1 MDSTIAILGLGYVGL
16 PLAVAMARAGRGSG
30 RRVVGYDVDQALIA
44 GLKDRRDPNGEV
56 AAASLAETNALFTAD
71 PADLAGVDVF
81 IIAVPTPL
89 GEGNRP
95 DLGPIRSAC
104 AAIAPHL
111 TKGALVIVE
120 STVYP
125 GLTEEVCAP
134 ALAEGS
140 GLQPFTDF
148 ALGYS
153 PERVNP
159 GDAEHSLETVVKI
172 VAGQD
177 DATLERVAAL
187 YEPVAK
193 GGLHRAANIRTA
205 EAAKVI
211 ENTQRDLNI
220 ALVNE
225 FALIF
230 GKLGLD
236 TTEVLEA
243 AGTKWNFLP
252 FKPGLVGGHCIGV
265 DPYYLTHK
273 AETVGHHP
281 EVILAGRRI
290 NDGMGRHVAQEV
302 VKKMLARGACLSE
315 ARVLIL
321 GLTFKENCADIRNT
335 KVVDI
340 ARELE
345 SFSLAV
351 DIHDPH
357 ADPDKAHAEYGLT
370 LTQDAPEALSGYD
383 AVILAVAHAEYRA
396 LGADAIRAIGRPGA
410 VFFDLKAVFPRAA
423 SDGRL

>member
-1 MDSTIAILGLGYVGL
+1 MDRSIAVLGLGYVGL
-16 PLAVAMARAGRGSG
+16 PLALAMARSG
-30 RRVVGYDVDQALIA
+30 RRVVGFDVDQKLVD
-44 GLKDRRDPNGEV
+44 GLAEGRDPNGEV
-56 AAASLAETNALFTAD
+56 AATSLAESGARFTHD
-71 PADLAGVDVF
+71 PEDLAGTDVF

-89 GEGNRP
+89 DESRRP
-95 DLGPIRSAC
+95 DLRPILSAC
-104 AAIAPHL
+104 AVIAPHL
-111 TKGALVIVE
+111 RKGALVIVE

-125 GLTEEVCAP
+125 GLTEEICAP

-140 GLQPFTDF
+140 GLAPYADF

-177 DATLERVAAL
+177 EETLERVAAL
-187 YEPVAK
+187 YAPVAK
-193 GGLHRAANIRTA
+193 GGLYRAANIRTA

-230 GKLGLD
+230 GRLGLD

-290 NDGMGRHVAQEV
+290 NDGMGRHVAREV
-302 VKKMLARGACLSE
+302 VKRMLASGACLPES
-315 ARVLIL
+315 RVLIL
-321 GLTFKENCADIRNT
+321 GLTFKENCADIRNS
-335 KVVDI
+335 KVADI
-340 ARELE
+340 ADELRG
-345 SFSLAV
+345 FSLAV
-351 DIHDPH
+351 DVHDPH
-357 ADPDKAHAEYGLT
+357 ADPARARAEYGLALNNAPLET
-370 LTQDAPEALSGYD
+370 LNGYD
-383 AVILAVAHAEYRA
+383 AVILAVAHNEYRA
-396 LGADAIRAIGRPGA
+396 LGPEAIRAMGRPA
-410 VFFDLKAVFPRAA
+410 SIFYDLKAVFPRAL

>member
-1 MDSTIAILGLGYVGL
+1 MDKRVAVLGLGYVGL
-16 PLAVAMARAGRGSG
+16 PLAVAMGRSG
-30 RRVVGYDVDQALIA
+30 RDVVGYDVDARLVT
-44 GLKDRRDPNGEV
+44 GLRQGRDPNGEV
-56 AAASLAETNALFTAD
+56 ASASLAECGAVFSDD
-71 PADLAGVDVF
+71 PADLAGSDVF

-104 AAIAPHL
+104 AAIGPFL
-111 TKGALVIVE
+111 RKGALVIVE

-125 GLTEEVCAP
+125 GLTDEVCAP
-134 ALAEGS
+134 ALAAAS
-140 GLQPFTDF
+140 GLEAYTDF

-177 DATLERVAAL
+177 APTLERVVAL
-187 YEPVAK
+187 YAPVAK
-193 GGLHRAANIRTA
+193 GGLHRASSIRVA

-290 NDGMGRHVAQEV
+290 NDGMGRHVAQEL
-302 VKKMLARGACLSE
+302 VKKMLAAGVALPE
-315 ARVLIL
+315 ARVLVL

-345 SFSLAV
+345 SFSVSV
-351 DIHDPH
+351 DLHDPH
-357 ADPDKAHAEYGLT
+357 ADPELARAHYGVELR
-370 LTQDAPEALSGYD
+370 QDAPEELNGYD
-383 AVILAVAHAEYRA
+383 AVVLAVAHAEYRE
-396 LGADAIRAIGRPGA
+396 LGAEAIRAMGRSGA
-410 VFFDLKAVFPRAA
+410 IFYDLKAVFPRSL

>member
-1 MDSTIAILGLGYVGL
+1 MDRTVAVLGLGYVGL
-16 PLAVAMARAGRGSG
+16 PLALAMARSG
-30 RRVVGYDVDQALIA
+30 RRVVGYDVDAALVE
-44 GLKDRRDPNGEV
+44 GLRSGRDPNGEV
-56 AAASLAETNALFTAD
+56 AAASLAESGARFSAD
-71 PADLAGVDVF
+71 PADLAGADVY

-89 GEGNRP
+89 AAGNRP
-95 DLGPIRSAC
+95 DLKPIRAAS

-111 TKGALVIVE
+111 RKGALVIVE

-134 ALAEGS
+134 VLAAGS
-140 GLQPFTDF
+140 GLEPYRDVK
-148 ALGYS
+148 LGYS
-153 PERVNP
+153 PERITP
-159 GDAEHSLETVVKI
+159 GDAEHSLETVIKI

-177 DATLERVAAL
+177 EETLERVAAL
-187 YEPVAK
+187 YEPIAK
-193 GGLHRAANIRTA
+193 GGLYRASNIRTA

-290 NDGMGRHVAQEV
+290 NDSMGRHVAQEV
-302 VKKMLARGACLSE
+302 VKKMLASGFSLPE
-315 ARVLIL
+315 ARVLVL
-321 GLTFKENCADIRNT
+321 GLAFKENCADIRNT
-335 KVVDI
+335 KVIDI

-345 SFSLAV
+345 SFSVAV
-351 DIHDPH
+351 DVHDRH
-357 ADPDKAHAEYGLT
+357 ADPDQARRAYGVELR
-370 LTQDAPEALSGYD
+370 QDAPETLAGFD
-383 AVILAVAHAEYRA
+383 AVILAVAHDEYRA
-396 LGADAIRAIGRPGA
+396 LGPEAIRAMGRDGA
-410 VFFDLKAVFPRAA
+410 IFYDLKAVFPREA